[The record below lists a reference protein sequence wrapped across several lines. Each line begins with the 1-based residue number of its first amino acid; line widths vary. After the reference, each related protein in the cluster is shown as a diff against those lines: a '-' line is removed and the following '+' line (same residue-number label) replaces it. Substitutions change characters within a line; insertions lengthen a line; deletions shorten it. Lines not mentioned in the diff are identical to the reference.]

1 MFPQIR
7 RGILIKVSCC
17 LLLALGIFLRR
28 LFLHDIQSTFSRSY
42 RVLEYEKLQEPAIF
56 MPPASSPTS
65 LLSTQQSN
73 EKLLQ
78 HKTTLIITTSCRR
91 PYFLLV
97 LVSSAPFNAQR
108 RRDIR
113 LTWGVD
119 SVLDPR
125 WKTFFLVAQT
135 RNQTESDALFK
146 EDERSRDLIRA
157 DHYEHYWNQTLKIQM
172 AFEWASTYCNFS
184 FLLKM
189 DDDTFVNVKR
199 LISVLAKLEIPNE
212 RLYMGHCFKGP
223 VVKRRGKWKVS
234 YEDYNQTFYPDF
246 CSGYGIVL
254 SFDVVHLFVD
264 LYAVVPWFKIDD
276 VYIGMLAEK
285 AGVKAKYMR
294 KFHKKEP
301 PINVNCVNV
310 KKPDD
315 ILVWHGV
322 TGKCLFEVFQATLD
336 FV

>member
-1 MFPQIR
+1 MLLLIR
-7 RGILIKVSCC
+7 RRILKKVTSFI
-17 LLLALGIFLRR
+17 LLALGGFLCWRIS
-28 LFLHDIQSTFSRSY
+28 LDFQSTFSRSY
-42 RVLEYEKLQEPAIF
+42 RVQECRKLQEPAIF
-56 MPPASSPTS
+56 LPNVSSPTN
-65 LLSTQQSN
+65 LFSTKQSN
-73 EKLLQ
+73 ERLLQ
-78 HKTTLIITTSCRR
+78 HKTTLITTTSCGR

-97 LVSSAPFNAQR
+97 LVSSAPFNARR

-119 SVLDPR
+119 SALNQR
-125 WKTFFLVAQT
+125 WKTLFLVAQT
-135 RNQTESDALFK
+135 RNQTESEALLK
-146 EDERSRDLIRA
+146 EDERYRDLIRA
-157 DHYEHYWNQTLKIQM
+157 DYYEHYWNQTLKIQM
-172 AFEWASTYCNFS
+172 AFEWASLYCNFS

-189 DDDTFVNVKR
+189 DDDTFVNVKS
-199 LISVLAKLEIPNE
+199 LISVLAKPKIPKE
-212 RLYMGHCFKGP
+212 KLYMGHCYKRP

-246 CSGYGIVL
+246 CSGCGIVL

-294 KFHKKEP
+294 KFHKKKP

-322 TGKCLFEVFQATLD
+322 TRKCLFEVFQATLD
-336 FV
+336 LV